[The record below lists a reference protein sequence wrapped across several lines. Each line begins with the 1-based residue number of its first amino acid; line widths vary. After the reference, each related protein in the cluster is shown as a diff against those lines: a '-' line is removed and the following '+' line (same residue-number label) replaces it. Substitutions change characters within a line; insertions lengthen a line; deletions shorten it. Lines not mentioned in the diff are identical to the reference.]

1 MGHFKKGK
9 WIEEEPQMTLD
20 NYNESTATTTVTD
33 CSEKTSSHSYVIKDG
48 KCDNKWEYTTTRP
61 NPSIVK
67 TFITPK
73 ECIDIYDNGTTIH
86 RKAKDNKEF
95 AYQMAIKQAYKTG
108 IFEIPSDDYIPEDL
122 SIKVDSDGN
131 IINEEYNNMK
141 NGIIDRIKKFINR

>member
-20 NYNESTATTTVTD
+20 NYNESTGTTTITNYD
-33 CSEKTSSHSYVIKDG
+33 DQTSTNVYTIDPAIPV
-48 KCDNKWEYTTTRP
+48 NKWEYTIINLTP
-61 NPSIVK
+61 AIVK
-67 TFITPK
+67 TFISPT
-73 ECIDIYDNGTTIH
+73 ECIDIYDNGNTLRRT
-86 RKAKDNKEF
+86 AKDNKEF

-131 IINEEYNNMK
+131 IIDNSYESMK
-141 NGIIDRIKKFINR
+141 TGIINRIKKFINR